1 MTALCRECDNVCSDT
16 RKLSPFKWRCLR
28 HPIKLQTP
36 IGLEFVD
43 PDWRPDPPY
52 GICHVN
58 NPKGECEHFAPR
70 RTGQKEEAE

>member
-1 MTALCRECDNVCSDT
+1 MNALCRDCDFVHSDT

-52 GICHVN
+52 GICTNHN
-58 NPKGECEHFAPR
+58 KAGDCEHFAPR
-70 RTGQKEEAE
+70 RTPKEAE

>member
-1 MTALCRECDNVCSDT
+1 MSEPALCRECDRVCSDT
-16 RKLSPFKWRCLR
+16 RRLPPFKWRCLA

-52 GICHVN
+52 RACSSIRDTAN
-58 NPKGECEHFAPR
+58 CEHFEPK
-70 RTGQKEEAE
+70 RTPPQ